1 MHDKALKVYHNLN
14 VPLRSNLSRMQNNYA
29 EANFWTF
36 LKFAA
41 GHKLD
46 KTQFTKHY
54 ISDMKSGYT
63 LTEFIDNDIIK
74 TTAPLDLNILQLKYN
89 DPGNTLIND
98 KLYDGGGFVKCSDFI
113 GDKMVLRYFKKLWF
127 RNSEKELNK
136 VIKDFK
142 EKIANPKTPHRDKIQ
157 KALELF
163 KHKQNIND

>member
-1 MHDKALKVYHNLN
+1 
-14 VPLRSNLSRMQNNYA
+14 
-29 EANFWTF
+29 
-36 LKFAA
+36 
-41 GHKLD
+41 
-46 KTQFTKHY
+46 
-54 ISDMKSGYT
+54 MKSGYT